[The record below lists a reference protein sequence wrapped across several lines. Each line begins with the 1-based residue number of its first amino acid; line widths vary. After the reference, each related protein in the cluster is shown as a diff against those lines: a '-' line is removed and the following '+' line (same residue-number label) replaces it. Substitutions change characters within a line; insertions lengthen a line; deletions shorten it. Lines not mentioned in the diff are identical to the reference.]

1 MPLLLFAGF
10 LVVPI
15 LELYVILRVGGLI
28 GALPTVVMLL
38 AVSMVGA
45 WIVKR
50 EGRRA
55 WRALRDALGTGR
67 LPSRELADGALVLIG
82 GTLLLTPGFLTDI
95 AGFVFVL
102 PVSRP
107 LVRRLLAG
115 LLSSR
120 LLARTPLGQAVR
132 AGRSGRSGRTPSARQ
147 ASGRVVPGQVV
158 DEAPP
163 GRDREP

>member
-1 MPLLLFAGF
+1 MPLLLLVGF

-15 LELYVILRVGGLI
+15 LELYVILRVGNLI
-28 GALPTVVMLL
+28 GALPTVVLLL
-38 AVSMVGA
+38 AVSVVGA

-55 WRALRDALGTGR
+55 WQALRDALETGR
-67 LPSRELADGALVLIG
+67 LPSRELADGALMLIG

-107 LVRRLLAG
+107 LVRRLLAV

-120 LLARTPLGQAVR
+120 LLARTPLGRAVR
-132 AGRSGRSGRTPSARQ
+132 AGRGGRSGHPTSTAREG
-147 ASGRVVPGQVV
+147 SGRVVPGQVV
-158 DEAPP
+158 DDSPA
-163 GRDREP
+163 DRES